1 MGQIFR
7 NIAVIQPVGSSETK
21 LSKSKTKVS
30 RSKSCSPGP
39 AGNEYA
45 ALENAIREHPVVLA
59 GAVINEQHY
68 RCYVDAERK
77 LDNHKV
83 CFHSVDISDALWKY
97 LQCLYPNERLS
108 NGRMMHS
115 YLYIGGNMVGNGF
128 VVDSQMDSRY
138 TWAQLEAKMRAA
150 GAEFSCGTD
159 CTTLIDAKELADL
172 NKIVAEQPVVMYG
185 WEPCPCV
192 GTARDRF
199 MSQHVCFVENTWT
212 DQNDQKMKYLQCVY
226 GEEHHSFIWFNT
238 KNSDGS
244 MKGGEFIGDGF
255 ALGTTVMSDGKFEG
269 LLKRS
274 GARKECQGK
283 EDKNLFGTDLKS
295 CSDTGDVGKTGWT
308 RTGSCVWQ
316 SSDRGF
322 HQVCVEMTDY
332 FIKQS
337 AKYDKNDLSG
347 VVQQGGHWCI
357 CAWAWA
363 SAVQRDPE
371 SFEGITLECERTNA
385 RLRNVYEAYISSND
399 EICSPGGRCYEA
411 KAALDALNK
420 LCPPTAA
427 APAAAGDG
435 PTLTESHAA
444 TIDNARRAPE
454 ATDGES
460 LAVLA
465 AVVVL
470 GSLLLGA
477 FYSRSSGKSVE
488 AIPMHD
494 DLENIYASSKT
505 YYDTTLKST

>member
-337 AKYDKNDLSG
+337 AKYDKNDLSS

-420 LCPPTAA
+420 LCPPT
-427 APAAAGDG
+427 G
-435 PTLTESHAA
+435 PGQTPKLTEAHS
-444 TIDNARRAPE
+444 TIADTARHTPQAN
-454 ATDGES
+454 DDKS
-460 LAVLA
+460 LAILGGIVLFC
-465 AVVVL
+465 
-470 GSLLLGA
+470 SLLFGV
-477 FYSRSSGKSVE
+477 FYSRSPAKSVE
-488 AIPMHD
+488 AIPMHE
-494 DLENIYASSKT
+494 DLENLYESFEASS
-505 YYDTTLKST
+505 DLIH